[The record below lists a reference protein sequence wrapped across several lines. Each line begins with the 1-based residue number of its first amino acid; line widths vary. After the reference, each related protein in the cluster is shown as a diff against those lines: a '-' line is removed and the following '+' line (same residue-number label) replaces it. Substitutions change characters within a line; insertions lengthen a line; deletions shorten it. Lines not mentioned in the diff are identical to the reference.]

1 MWYTDTE
8 IIYEV
13 KHALNPYQQI
23 GILAELNG
31 VERTTIERILKKH
44 KIPLPRYQ
52 RNHSH
57 SAKAIKQNLCEDA
70 KVQAEKER
78 RRREKREYY
87 LRNRER
93 IIAQAKEY
101 QKRRKER
108 ERHGKER
115 QKERDS

>member
-52 RNHSH
+52 RQLCNF
-57 SAKAIKQNLCEDA
+57 AKLTERGEREVTPDH
-70 KVQAEKER
+70 EK
-78 RRREKREYY
+78 RREKKREYY
-87 LRNRER
+87 IKNRER
-93 IIAQAKEY
+93 ILARNREKTKEL
-101 QKRRKER
+101 RKER